1 MGGFAATF
9 EEAAQLLEEGAQTFN
24 GTWES
29 VKTGLVNAGN
39 AFVNGAGQ
47 LVKYVTGSGA
57 ATAGATAVAG
67 KSALTVATAT
77 ETTTAAGAVTTTVTP
92 AAVISGA
99 PLSSVIL
106 GSLAFFGL
114 AAVGADA
121 TTKIVHQLEDYWNGD
136 FSHSWRDQ
144 TGLYDEIARRVRIYM
159 DKSGK
164 TYVDGTTLEII
175 GNSLAAIGAFE
186 EAGYST
192 TDVPLNTIVRVE
204 TLSYSDSKDFFKSKF
219 AEIAPEAKQEVVSKA
234 IDVLFEYMYSTL
246 GLIPN
251 TSNLLVLT
259 CTSDFNSMHLYF
271 HMSEEYS
278 FTKYVLEYINTGVL
292 ATSGNKVTGKMY
304 TDGVVTAH
312 SVYNIY
318 TYGMSGGNP
327 GATHNVTTTSDFAY
341 PGGLYIYDN
350 AVSKG
355 EGYEGIKKVGTF
367 PSLLDAMSFATTADK
382 TGTNSYPVD
391 DVIPKEITYPGV
403 AAKDIPVIYPLT
415 MPIVQPSGV
424 AVDIPQ
430 DVVHTG
436 VNDLVIDNPAIPD
449 VKVENPAITDIV
461 DSFPATPEVIPQD
474 VVIPN
479 VIVIDVPVPAPIDP
493 PSIPVPSA
501 GIPGTGL
508 GAIYN
513 PTQSQLASFSRW
525 LWSSDFVDTV
535 ARLFQDPMDAIIGL
549 HMLFATPST
558 IGSSTIQVGYL
569 DSGVSSKIASSQ
581 YININCGTIKIN
593 KYFNSVLDYAPYTS
607 IKCYLP
613 FIGIVDLDTNELIG
627 STVSINYRVDV
638 LTGAC
643 LAQISVSRNDFN
655 SILYTFSGNC
665 AIQLP
670 ITSANY
676 GNILKGAITGGVAGI
691 ATGGMV
697 GGIVGAASGGF
708 MGGLR
713 VAHSGDIS
721 SNAGAMGRKIPYLI
735 ITRPTPY
742 EANNYSSYYGLPSN
756 KTVKLSSCLGYTRV
770 KDIHLENISGATD
783 EELNEIESL
792 LKEGVII

>member
-1 MGGFAATF
+1 MGYPFNFGSVA
-9 EEAAQLLEEGAQTFN
+9 EVLEEGAEVVEGAWKVIKGGLTAA
-24 GTWES
+24 GEAVES
-29 VKTGLVNAGN
+29 
-39 AFVNGAGQ
+39 
-47 LVKYVTGSGA
+47 SGGKIIKFA
-57 ATAGATAVAG
+57 SSKAGASAGSSAVSG
-67 KSALTVATAT
+67 SSALTVVTAT
-77 ETTTAAGAVTTTVTP
+77 ESVSEAGAVTTTIAP
-92 AAVISGA
+92 AAAVSGA
-99 PLSSVIL
+99 PLSSIIA

-121 TTKIVHQLEDYWNGD
+121 SVKIVHQLEDYWHGD
-136 FSHSWRDQ
+136 FSHKWHEQ
-144 TGLYDEIARRVRIYM
+144 TGLYDEIMRKVRIYL
-159 DKSGK
+159 DKDGK
-164 TYVDGTTLEII
+164 TYVDGDTLEII

-186 EAGYST
+186 KAGYST

-204 TLSYSDSKDFFKSKF
+204 TLSYSDSKEFFKSKF
-219 AEIAPEAKQEVVSKA
+219 AEITPEAKQEVVSKA
-234 IDVLFEYMYSTL
+234 IDVLFEYLYSTL

-259 CTSDFNSMHLYF
+259 CTSSFDSMHLYF

-278 FTKYVLEYINTGVL
+278 FTKYELDYINTGVL
-292 ATSGNKVTGKMY
+292 APPGNKVTGKMY
-304 TDGVVTAH
+304 TNGVVAAH
-312 SVYNIY
+312 SIYNIY

-327 GATHNVTTTSDFAY
+327 GATHNVVTQQDFAY

-355 EGYEGIKKVGTF
+355 EGYEGIKKIGDF
-367 PSLLDAMSFATTADK
+367 PSFLDLVSFSRVLS
-382 TGTNSYPVD
+382 GTENNSYPTTKVK
-391 DVIPKEITYPGV
+391 PKPIEYPDSV
-403 AAKDIPVIYPLT
+403 PETTPVIYPLT
-415 MPIVQPSGV
+415 IPEIQPSGYPK
-424 AVDIPQ
+424 PQ
-430 DVVHTG
+430 TQQEAQSGINPLPDK
-436 VNDLVIDNPAIPD
+436 NPVINIIINNLPD
-449 VKVENPAITDIV
+449 
-461 DSFPATPEVIPQD
+461 TPEVKPAKP
-474 VVIPN
+474 IPN
-479 VIVIDVPVPAPIDP
+479 PQPENIPTKNPIDP

-581 YININCGTIKIN
+581 YININCGSIKVN

-627 STVSINYRVDV
+627 SNVSINYRVDV

-655 SILYTFSGNC
+655 SILYTFNGNC
-665 AIQLP
+665 AVQLP

-676 GNILKGAITGGVAGI
+676 GNILKGAVTGGVAGI
-691 ATGGMV
+691 ATGGMI
-697 GGIVGAASGGF
+697 GGVIGAATGGF

-713 VAHSGDIS
+713 IAHSGDIS

-756 KTVKLSSCLGYTRV
+756 KTIKLSSCTGYTRV
-770 KDIHLENISGATD
+770 KDIHLENIYSATD
-783 EELNEIESL
+783 DELNEIESL